1 MEGMS
6 TTNGVGAA
14 YGYVASNEGDD
25 LMFSILDKML
35 SNEPEVSYVRTELDL
50 YLDEPTLSRT

>member
-1 MEGMS
+1 
-6 TTNGVGAA
+6 
-14 YGYVASNEGDD
+14 
-25 LMFSILDKML
+25 MFSILDKML